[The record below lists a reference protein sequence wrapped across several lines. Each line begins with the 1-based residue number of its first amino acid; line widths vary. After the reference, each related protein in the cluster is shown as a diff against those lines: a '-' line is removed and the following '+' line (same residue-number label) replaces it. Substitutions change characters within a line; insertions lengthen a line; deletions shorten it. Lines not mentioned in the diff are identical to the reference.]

1 MCARCLARFSLD
13 ADNAPDLTDET
24 EVPAAPGALRSGT
37 AFGDYEL
44 IEEIAHG
51 GMGVVFKARQRSLD
65 RTVAVKMLL
74 FGGFAERA
82 AFQRFKAEAQNAARL
97 LHPNI
102 VAIHEIGE
110 QDGQPFY
117 SMDYVRGRNLAE
129 VDRPL
134 DARRAAGYLRDIARA
149 VQYAHDQG
157 LLHRDLKPANIL
169 IDENDRPRITD
180 FGLARRIEDDTH
192 LTLTGQVLGSPNF
205 MPPEQARGGQSALG
219 PASDIYSLGAVL
231 YYLLTGRPPFAADT
245 FEITLARVLN
255 EEPLSARQL
264 NPSVPR
270 DLETIC
276 LRCLEKEPHRRFT
289 SAHALAEELDRFL
302 RGEPLESRPIGWMG
316 RAWRWSRRK
325 PALAAMAGALALALI
340 GAGIIAGAGAVRIA
354 QERETARIEAYYAAI
369 GLADAQIKEGKR

>member
-1 MCARCLARFSLD
+1 LD

-24 EVPAAPGALRSGT
+24 EVPVAPGALRSGT

-97 LHPNI
+97 QHPNI